1 VPLFLWLDL
10 CVFLKNDSL
19 REQKKLL
26 ETFCIHV
33 LRIKKPSIWK
43 AFKDSIRTELSS

>member
-1 VPLFLWLDL
+1 MYVPLFLCLDL
-10 CVFLKNDSL
+10 CVFLKNDNL

-33 LRIKKPSIWK
+33 LRIKK
-43 AFKDSIRTELSS
+43 AFHWEGFQRFN